1 MKLTE
6 QKLKQIIKEVMDQ
19 PCEDIHP
26 NTKQLILSGD
36 KDYIIQGFELF
47 STLTELDIE
56 LKVHGGEE
64 RNKIPDPRVHLD
76 VEGPDVQKFIECFH
90 VDKLVS
96 TRALEK
102 FKKSGRVKLKFIPTG
117 MRYSVFAKHFGG
129 P

>member
-6 QKLKQIIKEVMDQ
+6 KKLKQIIKEVMDH

-26 NTKQLILSGD
+26 NIKQLILSGD
-36 KDYIIQGFELF
+36 KEHIIQGFELF

-56 LKVHGGEE
+56 LKVRGGEE

-76 VEGPDVQKFIECFH
+76 VEGPDLQRFIECFH
-90 VDKLVS
+90 IDKLVS
-96 TRALEK
+96 AKALEK
-102 FKKSGRVKLKFIPTG
+102 FKKSGRVAMKFIPTG
-117 MRYSVFAKHFGG
+117 MRYNVFAKHFGG

>member
-6 QKLKQIIKEVMDQ
+6 KKLKQLIKEVMNQ

-26 NTKQLILSGD
+26 NIKQLILSGD

-47 STLTELDIE
+47 STLTDLDIK
-56 LKVHGGEE
+56 LRVHGGEE

-90 VDKLVS
+90 IDRLVWAS
-96 TRALEK
+96 TLEK